1 MGSIPAVRAILWS
14 INMTETVKMINKL
27 DAWKKGK
34 NPWVTFETD
43 QKNMPFKRMRA
54 NEVWGD
60 PRTHWADVKK
70 KDKSE

>member
-1 MGSIPAVRAILWS
+1 
-14 INMTETVKMINKL
+14 MTETVKMINKL

-34 NPWVTFETD
+34 NPWITFETG
-43 QKNMPFKRMRA
+43 QKNMPFKRQKA

-60 PRTHWADVKK
+60 PRAHWADPKK